1 MPRLSPK
8 ARQDALFELEETV
21 RLLEKIK
28 CENSFAHFVKAAWHL
43 VEPETPLLW
52 NWHVDTICEYLQATY
67 DRRIKRLIIN
77 VPPGSLKSILVSVMF
92 PAWVWVKDPAERFLG
107 ITNEEG
113 LATRD
118 AVRSKNVVMS
128 EWYQKNWAIELK
140 RDVNQKTL
148 YENEDTGFRQA
159 IGITANITGKRGTF
173 QLIDDPHDATGAQ
186 SELKRQGVIDT
197 YDQKLSTRLNNQETD
212 RIILIMQRLHHL
224 DLTGHMLKKKNT
236 KWIHLVI
243 PMEYDPAIA
252 TFDPVKDLQGTLSIA
267 EAKAK
272 YSRLADP
279 RKKKGELFFK
289 ELFSAHTVKVLKED
303 MGEFISAGQL
313 QQQPSP
319 KGGGILKSKWFK
331 IWDDFR
337 KVKLPGVD
345 KEVKQKNPF
354 PLCSHIF
361 FSYDTAYS
369 EEDLKN
375 NSFSAVSQWG
385 VFFNEQTRRDNIL
398 LLSTWAGQVDYPVL
412 RKKALHFENKFHP
425 DCHLIEKKA
434 SGQSLVQ
441 DLRAAGIPFRTYN
454 PDRDKVARA
463 YSIQSMLERGMV
475 WIPNR
480 QWAHKFVGYL
490 ATFPTG
496 EPISNDYTDTFTQ
509 AMIYLRSG
517 SYVEPL
523 TAAEEAEADK
533 YNEDKDDVETVV
545 HSAYG

>member
-1 MPRLSPK
+1 MTQLSPK
-8 ARQDALFELEETV
+8 ARQDALLELEEAV
-21 RLLEKIK
+21 RQLEKIK
-28 CENSFAHFVKAAWHL
+28 CENSFAEFVKAAWIL

-77 VPPGSLKSILVSVMF
+77 VPPGSLKSILVSVLF
-92 PAWVWVKDPAERFLG
+92 PAWVWTKDSAERFLG

-128 EWYQKNWAIELK
+128 EWYQKNWPIELK

-186 SELKRQGVIDT
+186 SDLKRQGVIDT

-236 KWIHLVI
+236 QWVHLVI
-243 PMEYDPAIA
+243 PMEFDPAIA
-252 TFDPVKDLQGTLSIA
+252 TFDPVKDLGALLPEA
-267 EAKAK
+267 EARKK
-272 YSRLADP
+272 YARLADP

-289 ELFSAHTVKVLKED
+289 ELFSANTVKVLKED

-319 KGGGILKSKWFK
+319 KGGGILKSKWFNLWEDFKK
-331 IWDDFR
+331 I
-337 KVKLPGVD
+337 KLPNN
-345 KEVKQKNPF
+345 EIVKKKNPF
-354 PLCSHIF
+354 PVCSHIF

-375 NSFSAVSQWG
+375 NSYSAVSQWG
-385 VFFNEQTRRDNIL
+385 VFFNHKTQKDNIL

-412 RKKALHFENKFHP
+412 RKKAMMFENKFHP

-475 WIPNR
+475 WIPDR

-523 TAAEEAEADK
+523 TDAEEAEYDK
-533 YNEDKDDVETVV
+533 HGEKTDDDEEAY
-545 HSAYG
+545 SAYG

>member
-1 MPRLSPK
+1 MTQLSPK
-8 ARQDALFELEETV
+8 ARQDALYELEETV
-21 RLLEKIK
+21 RLLEKK
-28 CENSFAHFVKAAWHL
+28 RCEQSFAHFVKASWSL
-43 VEPETPLLW
+43 VEPETDLLW

-67 DRRIKRLIIN
+67 DRRILRLIIN

-92 PAWVWVKDPAERFLG
+92 PAWVWAKDPAERFLG

-118 AVRSKNVVMS
+118 AVRSKNIVMS
-128 EWYQKNWAIELK
+128 EWYQKNWPIELK

-186 SELKRQGVIDT
+186 SELKRQAVIDT

-236 KWIHLVI
+236 KWVHLVI
-243 PMEYDPAIA
+243 PMEYDAA
-252 TFDPVKDLQGTLSIA
+252 VTFDPVKDLGDPRYA
-267 EAKAK
+267 
-272 YSRLADP
+272 RLADP
-279 RKKKGELFFK
+279 RKKQGELFFK
-289 ELFSAHTVKVLKED
+289 ELFSEHTVKVLKED
-303 MGEFISAGQL
+303 MGEFVSAGQL

-331 IWDDFR
+331 VWPDYK
-337 KVKLPGVD
+337 KVSLPNNKVL
-345 KEVKQKNPF
+345 KKKNPF

-369 EEDLKN
+369 EEGLKD
-375 NSFSAVSQWG
+375 NSFSAISQWG
-385 VFFNEQTRRDNIL
+385 VFFNVATQRDNIL

-412 RKKALHFENKFHP
+412 RRKAMHNEKKYKP

-441 DLRAAGIPFRTYN
+441 DLREARIPFRTYN

-463 YSIQSMLERGMV
+463 YSVQSMLERGMV
-475 WIPNR
+475 WIPDR
-480 QWAHKFVGYL
+480 KWAHKFVGYL

-517 SYVEPL
+517 SYIEPL
-523 TAAEEAEADK
+523 SAAEEEEADK
-533 YNEDKDDVETVV
+533 RDEEDIDDIDDDVQP
-545 HSAYG
+545 AYG